1 MEKINILFYNTMW
14 KAPLQFKCDDL
25 LPGYSISTDRR
36 QLPYADV
43 VVFHLPD
50 LCNCMNE
57 DKIIK
62 QRGQMWVAWSLEC
75 EENYPWMKN
84 KEFRDYFDLWMG
96 YHLNDDII
104 YSYYQANYEKK
115 LKETPLCIRENKVC
129 MFISSDFNK
138 SHRKEYLAEL
148 MKHIE
153 IDSYGKLY
161 NNKRLEKDE
170 GKESLL
176 KTISRYKFVIAFE
189 NSIAE
194 DYVTEKFYN
203 PLLAGTVPI
212 YKGAPNVGDFIPGE
226 KCFFDVN
233 LFSTPKELA
242 EFIKECYK
250 DKKLYM
256 QYHEWRKKPVLY
268 SFKEKLEKIQTS
280 PFARLCNK
288 IQEIK
293 RNKSNKNIL

>member
-1 MEKINILFYNTMW
+1 MWRVPLLF
-14 KAPLQFKCDDL
+14 KQKDL

-36 QLPYADV
+36 LLPYVDV

-50 LCNCMNE
+50 LYSCMNE

-62 QRGQMWVAWSLEC
+62 QKGQIWVAWSLEC
-75 EENYPWMKN
+75 EENYPWMIRS
-84 KEFRDYFDLWMG
+84 EFRNYFDLWMG
-96 YHLNDDII
+96 YHQNDDII
-104 YSYYQANYEKK
+104 YSYYQANYEEE
-115 LKETPLCIRENKVC
+115 LKRCPLYIRENKVC
-129 MFISSDFNK
+129 MFISSGFNK
-138 SHRKEYLAEL
+138 SRRKEYLAEL

-153 IDSYGKLY
+153 IDSYGKLL

-170 GKESLL
+170 GKGSLL
-176 KTISRYKFVIAFE
+176 ETISKYKFVIAFE

-226 KCFFDVN
+226 NCFLDANF
-233 LFSTPKELA
+233 FSGPKELA
-242 EFIKECYK
+242 EFIEKCYK
-250 DKKLYM
+250 DDKLYM
-256 QYHEWRKKPVLY
+256 QYHEWRKNPVLY
-268 SFKEKLEKIQTS
+268 SFKKKLEEIQTS
-280 PFARLCNK
+280 PFTRLCIK

-293 RNKSNKNIL
+293 RNK